1 MAHTA
6 TDTSAQTQTDTGT
19 AAQTAP
25 SDLGPMAK
33 TVWPCLV
40 FEDCLVS
47 IDFLVRAFG
56 FVSTA
61 TYALEDEPTVVE
73 HAELR
78 WPEGGGIMCGSP
90 GRDDSEFSKQ
100 PSGSGSLYVVTDHPD
115 ELCERS
121 SPPALNWSGACAT
134 RTTGR
139 VVHRRKDPEGEPVEL
154 RHLRRAVIAPPYDV
168 GRSRKLIG
176 PF

>member
-1 MAHTA
+1 
-6 TDTSAQTQTDTGT
+6 
-19 AAQTAP
+19 
-25 SDLGPMAK
+25 MAK

-40 FEDCLVS
+40 FEDCLGS

-61 TYALEDEPTVVE
+61 TYAREDEPTVVE

-90 GRDDSEFSKQ
+90 GRDDSEFSQ
-100 PSGSGSLYVVTDHPD
+100 AADRIRFALRRD
-115 ELCERS
+115 RS
-121 SPPALNWSGACAT
+121 PRRAVRAGPRAPAPNWCGDCAT

-139 VVHRRKDPEGEPVEL
+139 AGFTVKDPEGNL
-154 RHLRRAVIAPPYDV
+154 WSFGTYA
-168 GRSRKLIG
+168 GQ
-176 PF
+176 

>member
-1 MAHTA
+1 MAHTT
-6 TDTSAQTQTDTGT
+6 TDTDAATRTPADTGT
-19 AAQTAP
+19 AGP
-25 SDLGPMAK
+25 DLGPMTK

-40 FEDCLVS
+40 FEDCLGS

-115 ELCERS
+115 ELCER
-121 SPPALNWSGACAT
+121 ALAAGAELVRGLRDEDYGSRGFT
-134 RTTGR
+134 
-139 VVHRRKDPEGEPVEL
+139 VKDPEGNL
-154 RHLRRAVIAPPYDV
+154 WSFGTYA
-168 GRSRKLIG
+168 GQ
-176 PF
+176 

>member
-40 FEDCLVS
+40 FEDCLGS

-90 GRDDSEFSKQ
+90 GRDDSEFS
-100 PSGSGSLYVVTDHPD
+100 TAA
-115 ELCERS
+115 ERIRFALRRDR
-121 SPPALNWSGACAT
+121 SP
-134 RTTGR
+134 RR
-139 VVHRRKDPEGEPVEL
+139 VVRAGPRRRRRTGPGPARRGLRVARLHREGSRREPVEL

-168 GRSRKLIG
+168 GRSRN
-176 PF
+176 

>member
-1 MAHTA
+1 MHRHRQKPAPPP
-6 TDTSAQTQTDTGT
+6 QTTR
-19 AAQTAP
+19 P
-25 SDLGPMAK
+25 NLGPLAK

-40 FEDCLVS
+40 FEDCLGS

-115 ELCERS
+115 ELCR
-121 SPPALNWSGACAT
+121 PHPLAAG
-134 RTTGR
+134 
-139 VVHRRKDPEGEPVEL
+139 GELVRNL
-154 RHLRRAVIAPPYDV
+154 HD
-168 GRSRKLIG
+168 
-176 PF
+176 

>member
-1 MAHTA
+1 MANTA
-6 TDTSAQTQTDTGT
+6 TDTDAGTPTDTGT

-40 FEDCLVS
+40 FEDCLGS

-115 ELCERS
+115 ELCER
-121 SPPALNWSGACAT
+121 ALAAGAELV
-134 RTTGR
+134 RGLR
-139 VVHRRKDPEGEPVEL
+139 DEDYGSRGLHGERSRREPVEL
-154 RHLRRAVIAPPYDV
+154 RHVRRAVIAPPYDV
-168 GRSRKLIG
+168 GRPRN
-176 PF
+176 